1 MASLSA
7 AVSVGISFSDALR
20 AAEAAQPVLGRLQV
34 VGTDADI
41 RVVIDYAHTPDALQ
55 RALVALKAAES
66 SGSIWVLFGCGGDRD
81 QGKRAEMGAI
91 ACRFADRVIVTS
103 DNPRSEAPSAII
115 QDILTG
121 CEGVSPMV
129 EEDRASAIA
138 LAVSQASPGDTVLI
152 AGKGHETYQE
162 IDGVRL
168 PFSDADC
175 AEEQL
180 QYRRAA

>member
-1 MASLSA
+1 
-7 AVSVGISFSDALR
+7 
-20 AAEAAQPVLGRLQV
+20 
-34 VGTDADI
+34 
-41 RVVIDYAHTPDALQ
+41 
-55 RALVALKAAES
+55 
-66 SGSIWVLFGCGGDRD
+66 
-81 QGKRAEMGAI
+81 
-91 ACRFADRVIVTS
+91 
-103 DNPRSEAPSAII
+103 
-115 QDILTG
+115 
-121 CEGVSPMV
+121 MV

>member
-1 MASLSA
+1 
-7 AVSVGISFSDALR
+7 
-20 AAEAAQPVLGRLQV
+20 
-34 VGTDADI
+34 
-41 RVVIDYAHTPDALQ
+41 
-55 RALVALKAAES
+55 
-66 SGSIWVLFGCGGDRD
+66 
-81 QGKRAEMGAI
+81 MGAI

-162 IDGVRL
+162 IYDLVQ
-168 PFSDADC
+168 PFDD
-175 AEEQL
+175 
-180 QYRRAA
+180 RAMARSILTTLKETR